1 MIYRPLVLLR
11 VKFLLELIR
20 RFKLKQIRLKLTKP
34 KTKLKT
40 GPVRLLPPNPKLP
53 SKLKPKLTEKSG
65 LLKEEFN
72 QFVFEVDPKANK
84 VQIKESVEKAFK
96 VEVEK
101 VRTMNVTGKKKRLG
115 RHQGKKSNWK
125 KALITLKEGQ
135 TIEYFEGA

>member
-1 MIYRPLVLLR
+1 MNLYDVL
-11 VKFLLELIR
+11 K
-20 RFKLKQIRLKLTKP
+20 
-34 KTKLKT
+34 
-40 GPVRLLPPNPKLP
+40 
-53 SKLKPKLTEKSG
+53 KPKLTEKSG

-72 QFVFEVDPKANK
+72 QFVFEVDPKSNK

>member
-1 MIYRPLVLLR
+1 MNLYDVL
-11 VKFLLELIR
+11 K
-20 RFKLKQIRLKLTKP
+20 
-34 KTKLKT
+34 
-40 GPVRLLPPNPKLP
+40 
-53 SKLKPKLTEKSG
+53 KPKLTEKSG

-72 QFVFEVDPKANK
+72 QFVFKVDPKANK
-84 VQIKESVEKAFK
+84 VQIKESVEKVFK

>member
-1 MIYRPLVLLR
+1 MNLYDLL
-11 VKFLLELIR
+11 K
-20 RFKLKQIRLKLTKP
+20 
-34 KTKLKT
+34 
-40 GPVRLLPPNPKLP
+40 
-53 SKLKPKLTEKSG
+53 KPKLTEKSG
-65 LLKEEFN
+65 LLKEELN
-72 QFVFEVDPKANK
+72 QFVFEVHPKAKK

-101 VRTMNVTGKKKRLG
+101 VRTMNVTVKKKRLG

>member
-1 MIYRPLVLLR
+1 MNLYDVL
-11 VKFLLELIR
+11 K
-20 RFKLKQIRLKLTKP
+20 
-34 KTKLKT
+34 
-40 GPVRLLPPNPKLP
+40 
-53 SKLKPKLTEKSG
+53 KPKLTEKSG

-72 QFVFEVDPKANK
+72 QFVFEVDPKVNK

-96 VEVEK
+96 VDVEK
-101 VRTMNVTGKKKRLG
+101 VRTMTVTGKKKRLG